1 MKEIDSFRNDVTY
14 FYGSLQ
20 RSVLFFFFSGKLFL
34 ACFFVVCF
42 VCFHSNFLLLFLFL
56 FLFYFSFSLFLSIF
70 CPLFF
75 SSWNCQVYRLLFL
88 FTTLDSS
95 LRWILMFSSFSFHS
109 FLFFFQFFLCS
120 FLIILFKS
128 LFVVFFSFS
137 IFDSSFPS
145 HCHSHFIFFFH
156 HLNYISLFPFLYNFI
171 NFFNPSSRFQLSF
184 SHRISLSLISLP
196 FITSLFSHS

>member
-75 SSWNCQVYRLLFL
+75 FFLKLSGLSSAFSFYNFGFFASVNFNVFFFFLSFVPVFFSILSLFL
-88 FTTLDSS
+88 FNY
-95 LRWILMFSSFSFHS
+95 
-109 FLFFFQFFLCS
+109 
-120 FLIILFKS
+120 
-128 LFVVFFSFS
+128 
-137 IFDSSFPS
+137 
-145 HCHSHFIFFFH
+145 FI
-156 HLNYISLFPFLYNFI
+156 
-171 NFFNPSSRFQLSF
+171 
-184 SHRISLSLISLP
+184 
-196 FITSLFSHS
+196 